1 MAILI
6 TISATG
12 TSDAF
17 TVMGN
22 GFDLGLTMT
31 GTNSVTVEQDIGGA
45 WYTVGSAITT
55 TGGTSVTA
63 NSRPATF
70 RLNCGTFDTS
80 DITGAIEG
88 NVVEGALTIAA

>member
-1 MAILI
+1 
-6 TISATG
+6 
-12 TSDAF
+12 
-17 TVMGN
+17 
-22 GFDLGLTMT
+22 
-31 GTNSVTVEQDIGGA
+31 
-45 WYTVGSAITT
+45 
-55 TGGTSVTA
+55 VTA